1 MTTTVDAEFLTSLQN
16 RVASLEGTIKK
27 MVREK
32 KKADKL
38 DPEKQKEKRP
48 SVFSRPVDVTEALCE
63 FLGRPT
69 GSQISRTEVTQALS
83 KYIKENDLANPEN
96 RREIKC
102 DSKMEK
108 LLGVSEVQWFQLQ
121 KYLAPHYIKKGA
133 TDASLPSTDDTVK
146 SPVQK
151 VVPKVKKTTTVKK

>member
-48 SVFSRPVDVTEALCE
+48 SVFSKPVDVTESLCE
-63 FLGRPT
+63 FLGRPSGT
-69 GSQISRTEVTQALS
+69 QLSRTEVTQALS

-102 DSKMEK
+102 DAKMEK
-108 LLGVSEVQWFQLQ
+108 LLGVNEVQWFQLQ
-121 KYLAPHYIKKGA
+121 KYLAPHYIKKG
-133 TDASLPSTDDTVK
+133 STDVPGSTNDESVK

-151 VVPKVKKTTTVKK
+151 VVPKVKKSVKK

>member
-16 RVASLEGTIKK
+16 RVSSLEGTIKK

-48 SVFSRPVDVTEALCE
+48 SVFSKPVDVTDALCE
-63 FLGRPT
+63 FLGRPSGT
-69 GSQISRTEVTQALS
+69 QVSRTEVTQSLS

-102 DSKMEK
+102 DSKLEK

-121 KYLAPHYIKKGA
+121 KYLAPHYIKK
-133 TDASLPSTDDTVK
+133 PPPDTPVSINDESVK

-151 VVPKVKKTTTVKK
+151 VVPKVKKTVRK